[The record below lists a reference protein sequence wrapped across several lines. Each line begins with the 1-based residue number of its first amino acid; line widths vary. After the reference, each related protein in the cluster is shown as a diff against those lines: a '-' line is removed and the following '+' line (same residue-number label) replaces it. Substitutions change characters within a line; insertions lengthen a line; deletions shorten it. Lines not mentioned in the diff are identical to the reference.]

1 MRTVQATR
9 NDLVEPD
16 DPPWRNGFGDLT
28 RRVLGWMLL
37 VSLLPLVIMA
47 AQGYHCGMQAVMDK
61 TRDQLLSLLDS
72 RRALVETWVNQRYSE
87 LDILATSP
95 SVARCCAHFTQLSE
109 EEIDAEV
116 TAMLRGIVNRV
127 DAYDIITVYNADL
140 GVIASVKHA
149 DASNAMSVLPQR
161 VRELQ
166 FGENTWYGLPQVS
179 QDNSTT
185 VPMLRVLR
193 NAQGSEIGA
202 ISATLNLTRSLEPL
216 LLEPLAQGKR
226 PGAYVITP
234 NKTILAGV
242 SAITARPHRRLT
254 QASELPDAFLGDG
267 RHEMR
272 DERQWRAAEA
282 IARTPWTL
290 VVELNLSEA
299 TQWLQILLRRTVVT
313 GSITLVVLVF
323 LALWISRRLGQ
334 PLRQLALVA
343 QRISAGNV
351 DERVP
356 EMNGSEAE
364 AVRRAVNQML
374 DELKEKQAQV
384 VRTAALASVGELSS
398 SIVHEMRNP
407 LSSIKMN
414 IQGLRHDLDQI
425 PSGRELADI
434 ADAQVKRLE
443 GMLDDL
449 LQYGRPIR
457 VNRQPRRFR
466 ELADS
471 AIAVVQD
478 QARAKHIHIAV
489 DDQLLKTRLDVDPEL
504 MCRALTNLLA
514 NAIQASPEDS
524 VVTVGGWREAL
535 WSDKANLFVQD
546 KGLGLSE
553 EIADRIFKPFFTTKP
568 NGAGLGLANVRKIV
582 DLHGGDVTA
591 ANVAG
596 GGALFTMTLPV
607 YREENP

>member
-1 MRTVQATR
+1 MTHISSDNA
-9 NDLVEPD
+9 DSDSPA
-16 DPPWRNGFGDLT
+16 WRNGFGDLT

-61 TRDQLLSLLDS
+61 THDQLMSLLDS

-95 SVARCCAHFTQLSE
+95 SVARCCSHFAQLTE
-109 EEIDAEV
+109 AEIDAEV
-116 TAMLRGIVNRV
+116 TAMIRGIVTRV
-127 DAYDIITVYNADL
+127 DAYDSITVFDGDDN
-140 GVIASVKHA
+140 VIATTRHPEIQGS
-149 DASNAMSVLPQR
+149 LPAIP
-161 VRELQ
+161 EKNPALKEGEFTW
-166 FGENTWYGLPQVS
+166 FGVPQLS
-179 QDNSTT
+179 QDNSTI
-185 VPMLRVLR
+185 VPMFRLLR
-193 NAQGSEIGA
+193 NPHGDKIGA
-202 ISATLNLTRSLEPL
+202 ISANLNLTRSLEPL
-216 LLEPLAQGKR
+216 LLEPIVKYKR
-226 PGAYVITP
+226 PGAYLITA
-234 NKTILAGV
+234 NKTILAGT
-242 SAITARPHRRLT
+242 SALSARPHRRMP
-254 QASELPDAFLGDG
+254 QADYLPDAFLSSGYHDY
-267 RHEMR
+267 R
-272 DERQWRAAEA
+272 DATNWRAAEA
-282 IARTPWTL
+282 VARTPWTL
-290 VVELNLSEA
+290 VVELNFIEA
-299 TQWLQILLRRTVVT
+299 TQWLRILLHRTVIT
-313 GSITLVVLVF
+313 GSITLIVLVF

-356 EMNGSEAE
+356 ELNGSEAE

-384 VRTAALASVGELSS
+384 VRTAALASVGELST

-414 IQGLRHDLDQI
+414 IQGLRHDLEQI

-434 ADAQVKRLE
+434 AEAQAKRLE

-449 LQYGRPIR
+449 LQYGRPIS
-457 VNRQPRRFR
+457 VNRQPKRFR
-466 ELADS
+466 ELADA

-478 QARAKHIHIAV
+478 QARAKHVHIAV

-524 VVTVGGWREAL
+524 TVTLGGWREAL
-535 WSDKANLFVQD
+535 WSEKASISVQD
-546 KGLGLSE
+546 SGPGLNE

-582 DLHGGDVTA
+582 DLHGGSVTA
-591 ANVAG
+591 ANLDS
-596 GGALFTMTLPV
+596 GGAVFTITLPV
-607 YREENP
+607 HREDT